1 MTMLFLLCRAVHAGL
16 TAQLDFTPLSSTDEV
31 VLAEGVV
38 NRLSSQAQRTFTPWL
53 GFQSENWLFLSSLQ
67 YNIWEYRSWTQ
78 EDQDLENLGQ
88 IEIQQ
93 QCHRLWM
100 KDDFLATVGLGVERN
115 LAVSN
120 RSSTLF
126 TEEEQKD
133 YDEQADVLKD
143 QIENLGFSAHFS
155 VQYPLRTSIFLGLG
169 YDSYALF
176 QQRDH
181 NGLLEL
187 NMSIYSQPKLF
198 LRTLF

>member
-1 MTMLFLLCRAVHAGL
+1 M
-16 TAQLDFTPLSSTDEV
+16 SSTDEV

-88 IEIQQ
+88 IEVQQ

-133 YDEQADVLKD
+133 PKYEGHEQTLDIDNAKEYGQHEFLDACKD
-143 QIENLGFSAHFS
+143 MGI
-155 VQYPLRTSIFLGLG
+155 VKKDI
-169 YDSYALF
+169 
-176 QQRDH
+176 
-181 NGLLEL
+181 
-187 NMSIYSQPKLF
+187 
-198 LRTLF
+198 